1 MVEKQH
7 GSFDLLQRL
16 LNWTLV
22 LKKPKCLWLSSF
34 DLQNWGVQNVA
45 GGTKVDFNCNPT
57 E

>member
-34 DLQNWGVQNVA
+34 DLQNWEVQNVA
-45 GGTKVDFNCNPT
+45 GGTKVDFNCNPI

>member
-22 LKKPKCLWLSSF
+22 LKELKCLWLLSF
-34 DLQNWGVQNVA
+34 DLQKWGVQNVA
-45 GGTKVDFNCNPT
+45 GGTKVDFICNPT

>member
-1 MVEKQH
+1 MGFLIYCKD
-7 GSFDLLQRL
+7 FF
-16 LNWTLV
+16 NWTLV

-34 DLQNWGVQNVA
+34 DLQNWGVQNVE